1 MADAVSAQE
10 ITIIRVFDA
19 PRELTWRAWTEPEQL
34 VRWWGP
40 RGWTAPLE
48 TATIDVTPGGTF
60 RVTNVNDEDGIE
72 VPQEGVYREVAEP
85 ERLVVEGPRGVTAV
99 TFTDLGDG
107 RTEMVLHA
115 TIQITDEMRGATE
128 AALASSFDRLAE
140 QLASRLESSRHK

>member
-1 MADAVSAQE
+1 
-10 ITIIRVFDA
+10 
-19 PRELTWRAWTEPEQL
+19 
-34 VRWWGP
+34 
-40 RGWTAPLE
+40 
-48 TATIDVTPGGTF
+48 
-60 RVTNVNDEDGIE
+60 

-85 ERLVVEGPRGVTAV
+85 ERLVMEGPHGVSAV
-99 TFTDLGDG
+99 TYTDLGDG